1 MNKIHTENAPAAI
14 GPYSQGYEVNGV
26 VYTSGQLP
34 VDPQTGA
41 APEGI
46 TAQAEQSCKNVG
58 AILEAGG
65 SGFEQ
70 VFKTLCFFAFKGY
83 RAKSPSRKIS
93 TSWPSSVVPTIFMSG
108 VPIMKSMWMVESL
121 NRSGL
126 PAGEE
131 LSPRPSARWQLAFSS
146 MRVV

>member
-70 VFKTLCFFAFKGY
+70 VFKTLCFLADMKT
-83 RAKSPSRKIS
+83 SPPLTRCTPSIS
-93 TSWPSSVVPTIFMSG
+93 PPSPPAAAWP
-108 VPIMKSMWMVESL
+108 
-121 NRSGL
+121 
-126 PAGEE
+126 
-131 LSPRPSARWQLAFSS
+131 
-146 MRVV
+146 